1 MNSTVLYLTISEGPR
16 ADKTR
21 PILALSDQ
29 RLIAHLLDAL
39 RDLAGPMDDGDAPR
53 TTPDA
58 GVAKAGER

>member
-1 MNSTVLYLTISEGPR
+1 MLYLTISEGPR

-39 RDLAGPMDDGDAPR
+39 RDLAGPMDDDDTSHAALRRNDKQG
-53 TTPDA
+53 
-58 GVAKAGER
+58 GE